1 MRGEYYLNEDLDR
14 VDMPSRAG
22 QVQGRVVQLVVLI
35 DHEVLGSGLKVKD
48 RLDDLILVILSRQMD
63 DGLVILIFP
72 LNGGSLICQEH
83 HSLDVTLGRRRHDW
97 RHPGHCGLVKSG
109 SSEVY

>member
-35 DHEVLGSGLKVKD
+35 DHEVLGRGLEVKD

-63 DGLVILIFP
+63 DGLPWRIDLELVRSVAVNSWR
-72 LNGGSLICQEH
+72 NG
-83 HSLDVTLGRRRHDW
+83 VPAT
-97 RHPGHCGLVKSG
+97 
-109 SSEVY
+109 